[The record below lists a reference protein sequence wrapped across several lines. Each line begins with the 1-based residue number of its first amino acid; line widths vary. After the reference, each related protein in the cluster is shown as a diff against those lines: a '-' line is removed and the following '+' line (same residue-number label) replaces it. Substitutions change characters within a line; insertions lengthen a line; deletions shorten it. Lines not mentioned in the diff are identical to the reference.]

1 MDNAPLFL
9 IGFMA
14 AGKTT
19 VGQLLAARLGRR
31 FVDLDQRIEQATG
44 QTIADIFAAQGEAAF
59 RRYEES
65 ALAEVAGE
73 ADVVVAT
80 GGGTPCFGGNL
91 VKMRAAGPVVSL
103 LVSFDDVLSRIPD
116 ASSRPL
122 LREGRAAA
130 ERLFHERQAVYQ
142 DADVAVETSG
152 RDPGDVAAEIERRC
166 ALLLGDV
173 WVRLGERSY
182 PVHLGPLAR
191 AAELARELCHPSR
204 ALVVTDDNVARAGH
218 AGAVAAAVG
227 AEIVAIRPGESSKSL
242 RVVEEVASA
251 CVRAGLDRRSLIL
264 AVGGGVVG
272 DLAGFVGA
280 VLYRGVAVAQVPT
293 TLLAMVDSAIGGKT
307 GVDLGAGKNL
317 VGAFWQPRFV
327 LADPTTLDT
336 LPARERIAAYGEVV
350 KYALLGD
357 AALFEGL
364 AAGGERP
371 EGIDR
376 ADLVRRCARM
386 KAELVSRDE
395 TETSGVRALLNLGHT
410 VGHAIEAAS
419 RYELLHGEAVALGLV
434 AAARISAR
442 LGVAPPELEREVA
455 SVLGRLGLP
464 TDLSPWRG
472 RDEVRAAVHVDKKRD
487 AAVVRFV
494 ALEGVGRP
502 RLVSVPADDLWGM
515 IK

>member
-1 MDNAPLFL
+1 MDSAPLFL

-19 VGQLLAARLGRR
+19 VGQLLAARLGRKL
-31 FVDLDQRIEQATG
+31 VDLDQRIEHGVG
-44 QTIADIFAAQGEAAF
+44 QTIADIFAAQGEGAF

-65 ALAEVAGE
+65 ALAEMAGE

-80 GGGTPCFGGNL
+80 GGGTPCFGANL
-91 VKMRAAGPVVSL
+91 AKMRAAGPVVSL
-103 LVSFDDVLSRIPD
+103 LVSFDDVLSRVPD
-116 ASSRPL
+116 VSSRPL

-142 DADVAVETSG
+142 DADVVVETSG
-152 RDPGDVAAEIERRC
+152 RDPADIAAEIERRC

-191 AAELARELCHPSR
+191 AGELSRELCQPTR
-204 ALVVTDDNVARAGH
+204 TLVVTDENVARAGH
-218 AGAVAAAVG
+218 AAAVAAAVG
-227 AEIVAIRPGESSKSL
+227 AEIVTVRPGEASKSL
-242 RVVEEVASA
+242 RVVEEVATA

-272 DLAGFVGA
+272 DLAGFVAA
-280 VLYRGVAVAQVPT
+280 VLFRGVAVAQVPT

-327 LADPTTLDT
+327 LSDPKTLET
-336 LPARERIAAYGEVV
+336 LPPRQRTAAYGEVL

-357 AALFEGL
+357 PALFESL
-364 AAGGERP
+364 AAGT
-371 EGIDR
+371 DR
-376 ADLVRRCARM
+376 VDAGDLVRRCARM
-386 KAELVSRDE
+386 KAELVARDE
-395 TETSGVRALLNLGHT
+395 TEQSGVRALLNLGHT
-410 VGHAIEAAS
+410 VGHAIESAS
-419 RYELLHGEAVALGLV
+419 RYELLHGEAVGLGLV
-434 AAARISAR
+434 AAARVSAR
-442 LGVAPPELEREVA
+442 LGLAPAELEQKVVSA
-455 SVLGRLGLP
+455 LARLGLP
-464 TDLSPWRG
+464 ADLSPWR
-472 RDEVRAAVHVDKKRD
+472 RDEVRAAINVDKKRD
-487 AAVVRFV
+487 AAVVRYV

-502 RLVSVPADDLWGM
+502 RLASVSVDDLWEM
-515 IK
+515 LK